1 MTRGTAP
8 TDGPDGVRR
17 VDNGLFAAS
26 YVPLTDVRPDVG
38 SHLLIA
44 LGRARIAAYLD
55 PAPDDA
61 TGRRLF
67 VAAAERSDARTIVAA
82 AVRGLGDEKADAA
95 LDSGLATADGD
106 GGDTG
111 DTQAT
116 DKPSPAGRVTD
127 PLDGLDTDAAFAEL
141 VSDWHI
147 DTIAAVR
154 EAERELRRE
163 DADWRERLVRPAVE
177 EPVWLDDD
185 HYVPPPPPPLPRLA
199 APTVGAMALLA
210 VSILLLGLGGAFG
223 LATDL
228 TMLLGVL
235 GVLVGAWMLFMRL
248 REHPEDEDDDG
259 AVV

>member
-1 MTRGTAP
+1 MTRGTTP
-8 TDGPDGVRR
+8 TDGPEGVRR
-17 VDNGLFAAS
+17 VDNGLFAAA
-26 YVPLTDVRPDVG
+26 YVPLTDVRADVG

-67 VAAAERSDARTIVAA
+67 VAAAERADARTIVAA
-82 AVRGLGDEKADAA
+82 AVRGLGDDEASTPGVAPAPQPDDAPGSGVATDAA
-95 LDSGLATADGD
+95 EPTR
-106 GGDTG
+106 
-111 DTQAT
+111 
-116 DKPSPAGRVTD
+116 PTD

-141 VSDWHI
+141 VADWHI
-147 DTIAAVR
+147 DTVAAVR

-177 EPVWLDDD
+177 EPIWLDDD

-248 REHPEDEDDDG
+248 RDHPDDEDDDG
-259 AVV
+259 AVI